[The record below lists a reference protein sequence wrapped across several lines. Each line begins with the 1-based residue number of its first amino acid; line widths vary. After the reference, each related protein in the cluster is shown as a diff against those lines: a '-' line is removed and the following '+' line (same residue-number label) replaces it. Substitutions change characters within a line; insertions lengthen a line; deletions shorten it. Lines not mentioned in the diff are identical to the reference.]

1 MNNLYKR
8 PMFRKGGSAEGGI
21 TSGLQRPGYNVGN
34 RVTEVMD
41 EMRTVMPQRNT
52 GKRRF
57 NDFLIDFGLDIA
69 TRTPTGSGVG
79 GAISTALASAKDPF
93 AKFQQSRAASEGFE
107 DKLALGA
114 YDVVKGEQASQKE
127 FDREKELIALEAKL
141 NPKNVKGFEFQSKQD
156 ALSKL
161 QDGQDIIT
169 QKITEIQT
177 MPASPQVD
185 VSANQEQ
192 IKQLQRELE
201 KNQQLQ
207 KLITKEDDLI
217 GETILKSIAADTGD
231 FDLTDYMEYKNNPK
245 EFLKKLREDKAD
257 GGRIGLN
264 LGGMSNKPMMT
275 NIVEE
280 VQETG
285 TTDPVADLSYG
296 ELRARL
302 PKEITDDVITTIANS
317 KQALLD
323 FANIRTQQDVDE
335 FNQQYN
341 VNLVLPQEG

>member
-1 MNNLYKR
+1 MNNNNLYKR

-21 TSGLQRPGYNVGN
+21 TSGLERPGYNVGK
-34 RVTEVMD
+34 RVTEVMG
-41 EMRTVMPQRNT
+41 EMKTALPQRNSS
-52 GKRRF
+52 KRRL

-69 TRTPTGSGVG
+69 SRPAQGN
-79 GAISTALASAKDPF
+79 IFQTAAMSAKDPF
-93 AKFQQSRAASEGFE
+93 DRFQQSRAASEGFD

-114 YDVVKGEQASQKE
+114 YDVVKGEQAAEKDFEQK
-127 FDREKELIALEAKL
+127 KELIALEAKL
-141 NPKNVKGFEFQSKQD
+141 NPKNKKGFEFASKQD

-161 QDGQDIIT
+161 QDGQDVIT
-169 QKITEIQT
+169 QQITEIQT
-177 MPASPQVD
+177 MPPT
-185 VSANQEQ
+185 SANIGDTQEQ
-192 IKQLQRELE
+192 IKQLKRELE

-207 KLITKEDDLI
+207 TLITKENDLI

-231 FDLTDYMEYKNNPK
+231 FDLTDYMKYKNNPE

-275 NIVEE
+275 GMVEE

-302 PKEITDDVITTIANS
+302 PKEITDDVVTTIANS